1 MLDKSFGKT
10 KIIKKRTKE
19 DVDVCICRT
28 LSREIYLKSNVNS
41 VFRSHSIYN
50 LRQLALKDGAGRG

>member
-28 LSREIYLKSNVNS
+28 LSRDIYLKSNVNS
-41 VFRSHSIYN
+41 VLSSHGIYY
-50 LRQLALKDGAGRG
+50 LCQLASEDGAGRG